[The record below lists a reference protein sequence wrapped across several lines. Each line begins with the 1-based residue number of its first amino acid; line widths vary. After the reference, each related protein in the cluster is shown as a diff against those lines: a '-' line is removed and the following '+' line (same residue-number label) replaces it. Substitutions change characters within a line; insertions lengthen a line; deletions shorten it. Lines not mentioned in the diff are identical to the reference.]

1 MDRNHLVILLTW
13 IRSRIHKILWIRIHI
28 TCKKDRRRKEK
39 ENKEV
44 REERG
49 RKGGLTGKERWEKGE
64 INVVRILPRIIIV
77 SYLK

>member
-39 ENKEV
+39 ENEEV

-49 RKGGLTGKERWEKGE
+49 RKEGANGEEEMEKGG
-64 INVVRILPRIIIV
+64 NKCCAYFA
-77 SYLK
+77 SN